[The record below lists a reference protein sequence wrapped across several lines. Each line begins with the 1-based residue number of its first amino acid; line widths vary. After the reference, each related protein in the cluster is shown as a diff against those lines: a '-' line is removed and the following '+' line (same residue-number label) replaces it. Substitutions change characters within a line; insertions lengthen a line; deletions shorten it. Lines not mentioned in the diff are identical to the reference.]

1 MFPNV
6 ESLSLSHLN
15 LTYHQHYPGPKRT
28 LNKLTNLRL
37 WQVESYTDLTRHWT
51 PRLTSAFMWNLVMT
65 DNDLSEAILASP
77 CSQTLQDIRIGG
89 DEIGFVRLSESSTK
103 ESGNTIIFVLEM
115 SFCSNSY
122 IKNFSSI
129 LLKIFVHTVVSYS
142 SENFSLK
149 WELPICSHPHSI
161 TPLFWRKEGAKQ
173 AALILMKNSH
183 FNWTQL

>member
-1 MFPNV
+1 
-6 ESLSLSHLN
+6 
-15 LTYHQHYPGPKRT
+15 
-28 LNKLTNLRL
+28 
-37 WQVESYTDLTRHWT
+37 
-51 PRLTSAFMWNLVMT
+51 MT

-77 CSQTLQDIRIGG
+77 CSQTLEDIRIGG

-149 WELPICSHPHSI
+149 
-161 TPLFWRKEGAKQ
+161 
-173 AALILMKNSH
+173 
-183 FNWTQL
+183 